1 MKGTVED
8 LLARINILDI
18 VSQHVKLRRAGKNFV
33 GSCPFHKE
41 KTPSFTVNLEKQI
54 YYCFGCHEGGNA
66 ISFLMKYENLTF
78 QEALENLGSQ
88 YGVEVA
94 RRSGTKRTGTLDAL
108 SKLADYYHQAL
119 KRSRAAQEYLA
130 RRGIDAH
137 IIKEFM
143 MGFSDRTRY
152 DMKGFFKDSG
162 LPQDILLS
170 TGVIRIKDG
179 GVYDIFRGRIVIP
192 IFDVNGHVIGFGG
205 RTVDKNGLPKYINSP
220 ESPVFAK
227 RSALF
232 GIDKTRK
239 HIAEKNQVFI
249 VEGYF
254 DFISL
259 YQHGLRNV
267 VATLGTAVTEGQLAR
282 LRNYTDNITLMLDGD
297 EAGIKSALRLVSL
310 FSDMDINGSM
320 VALPSGHDPDS
331 FVRDEG
337 IEGVMRVIGE
347 KKAILDYFFDYA
359 KNKYGVDT
367 LEGKMAF
374 VKSVMPHVE
383 AIRDTIKKRL
393 YTKRLSELTGLEEQ
407 HLWEGMKRKEGD
419 NVPKVETP
427 TSIIGRRVVG
437 VLLNNPD
444 MLRFCSNQ
452 LSLVEYIRDQDIKA
466 ILSRIV
472 GYFENRK
479 ELVIQS
485 FLQTLETDA
494 LKNLV
499 LRSSL
504 DTAEYDE
511 LESER
516 IVIDYFR
523 YLEKNSIKE
532 ESQRIT
538 EKLSEA
544 EKRGDE
550 EEIMKLL
557 ERKRKVLELMKS
569 NPMERGGHA

>member
-1 MKGTVED
+1 M
-8 LLARINILDI
+8 I
-18 VSQHVKLRRAGKNFV
+18 
-33 GSCPFHKE
+33 
-41 KTPSFTVNLEKQI
+41 
-54 YYCFGCHEGGNA
+54 
-66 ISFLMKYENLTF
+66 
-78 QEALENLGSQ
+78 
-88 YGVEVA
+88 
-94 RRSGTKRTGTLDAL
+94 
-108 SKLADYYHQAL
+108 
-119 KRSRAAQEYLA
+119 
-130 RRGIDAH
+130 
-137 IIKEFM
+137 
-143 MGFSDRTRY
+143 GFSDRTRY
-152 DMKGFFKDSG
+152 DLKGFLKDSG
-162 LPQDILLS
+162 VPPDILLN
-170 TGVIRIKDG
+170 TGVIRMKDG
-179 GVYDIFRGRIVIP
+179 GAYDIFRGRIVIP
-192 IFDVNGHVIGFGG
+192 ILDVNGHVIGFGG
-205 RTVDKNGLPKYINSP
+205 RTMDKDGLPKYINSP
-220 ESPVFAK
+220 ESSVFSK

-239 HIAEKNQVFI
+239 RIAEMSQVFI

-259 YQHGLRNV
+259 YQHGLRNI

-331 FVRDEG
+331 LVREEG
-337 IEGVMRVIGE
+337 IEGVTRIINE
-347 KKAILDYFFDYA
+347 KKPILDYFFDYA

-374 VKSVMPHVE
+374 IKSVMPHVE

-393 YTKRLSELTGLEEQ
+393 YIKRLSDLTGLEEQ
-407 HLWEGMKRKEGD
+407 HLWEGMKRKEED
-419 NVPKVETP
+419 DVLKVETP

-444 MLRFCSNQ
+444 LLQSCSGQ
-452 LSLVEYIRDQDIKA
+452 WGLVEYVKDHDIKA
-466 ILSRIV
+466 ILSRIID
-472 GYFENRK
+472 YFKKRK

-485 FLQTLETDA
+485 FVQTLEVDA
-494 LKNLV
+494 LKDLV

-516 IVIDYFR
+516 VVIDYFR
-523 YLEKNSIKE
+523 YLEKNSIKK

-538 EKLSEA
+538 EKLLEA
-544 EKRGDE
+544 EKKGDD

-557 ERKRKVLELMKS
+557 ERKREVLELMKS
-569 NPMERGGHA
+569 NPIERGGHA

>member
-1 MKGTVED
+1 MKATVED

-33 GSCPFHKE
+33 GLCPFHKE
-41 KTPSFTVNLEKQI
+41 KAPSFTVNLEKQI

-66 ISFLMKYENLTF
+66 INFLMKYENLTF

-88 YGVEVA
+88 YGIEVA
-94 RRSGTKRTGTLDAL
+94 RRSGTKRTSALDAL
-108 SKLADYYHQAL
+108 SKLAHYYHQAL
-119 KRSRAAQEYLA
+119 KRSGTAQEYLA
-130 RRGIDAH
+130 RRGIDTH

-143 MGFSDRTRY
+143 IGFSDRTWC
-152 DMKGFFKDSG
+152 DMKGFLKDSG
-162 LPQDILLS
+162 LSQDILLS
-170 TGVIRIKDG
+170 TGVIRMKDG

-192 IFDVNGHVIGFGG
+192 ILDVNGHVIGFGG
-205 RTVDKNGLPKYINSP
+205 RTMDKNGLPKYINSP
-220 ESPVFAK
+220 ESSVFSK

-239 HIAEKNQVFI
+239 CITEMNQAFI

-254 DFISL
+254 DFLSL
-259 YQHGLRNV
+259 YKHGFKNI

-331 FVRDEG
+331 LVRDEG
-337 IEGVMRVIGE
+337 TESVTKIIDE

-359 KNKYGVDT
+359 KNKYGVNT

-374 VKSVMPHVE
+374 IRSVMPHVE

-393 YTKRLSELTGLEEQ
+393 YIKRLSDLTGLEEQ
-407 HLWEGMKRKEGD
+407 HLWEGMKGKEGD
-419 NVPKVETP
+419 DTPKAETP
-427 TSIIGRRVVG
+427 TNIIGRRVVG

-444 MLRFCSNQ
+444 LLRSCSSQ
-452 LSLVEYIRDQDIKA
+452 WGLVDYIRDHDTKT
-466 ILSRIV
+466 ILLRIV
-472 GYFENRK
+472 DCFEKRK
-479 ELVIQS
+479 ELAIQS
-485 FLQTLETDA
+485 FVQTLETDA
-494 LKNLV
+494 LKDLA

-511 LESER
+511 LEAER
-516 IVIDYFR
+516 VVIDYFR

-544 EKRGDE
+544 EKKGDS

-557 ERKRKVLELMKS
+557 ERKREVLGLMKS

>member
-1 MKGTVED
+1 MKATVED

-41 KTPSFTVNLEKQI
+41 KTPSFTVSLEKQI

-66 ISFLMKYENLTF
+66 INFLMKYENLTF

-88 YGVEVA
+88 YGLEVA
-94 RRSGTKRTGTLDAL
+94 RRSGTKRAGALDAL

-119 KRSRAAQEYLA
+119 KRSGAAREYLA
-130 RRGIDAH
+130 RRGIDTH

-143 MGFSDRTRY
+143 IGFSDRTRY
-152 DMKGFFKDSG
+152 DLKGFLKDSG
-162 LPQDILLS
+162 VPPDILLN
-170 TGVIRIKDG
+170 TGVIRMKDG
-179 GVYDIFRGRIVIP
+179 GAYDIFRGRIVIP
-192 IFDVNGHVIGFGG
+192 ILDVNGHVIGFGG
-205 RTVDKNGLPKYINSP
+205 RTMDKDGLPKYINSP
-220 ESPVFAK
+220 ESSVFSK

-239 HIAEKNQVFI
+239 RIAEMSQVFI

-259 YQHGLRNV
+259 YQHGLRNI

-331 FVRDEG
+331 LVREEG
-337 IEGVMRVIGE
+337 IEGVTRIINE
-347 KKAILDYFFDYA
+347 KKPILDYFFDYA

-374 VKSVMPHVE
+374 IKSVMPHVE

-393 YTKRLSELTGLEEQ
+393 YIKRLSDLTGLEEQ
-407 HLWEGMKRKEGD
+407 HLWEGMKRKEED
-419 NVPKVETP
+419 DVLKVETP

-444 MLRFCSNQ
+444 LLQSCSGQ
-452 LSLVEYIRDQDIKA
+452 WGLVEYVKDHDIKA
-466 ILSRIV
+466 ILSRIID
-472 GYFENRK
+472 YFKKRK

-485 FLQTLETDA
+485 FVQTLEVDA
-494 LKNLV
+494 LKDLV

-516 IVIDYFR
+516 VVIDYFR
-523 YLEKNSIKE
+523 YLEKNSIKK

-538 EKLSEA
+538 EKLLEA
-544 EKRGDE
+544 EKKGDD

-557 ERKRKVLELMKS
+557 ERKREVLELMKS
-569 NPMERGGHA
+569 NPIERGGHA

>member
-1 MKGTVED
+1 MKATVED

-41 KTPSFTVNLEKQI
+41 KTPSFTVSLEKQI

-66 ISFLMKYENLTF
+66 INFVMKYENLTF
-78 QEALENLGSQ
+78 QEALENLGRQ
-88 YGVEVA
+88 YGVEVS
-94 RRSGTKRTGTLDAL
+94 RRSGTKRTSALDAL
-108 SKLADYYHQAL
+108 SKLAGYYHQAL
-119 KRSRAAQEYLA
+119 KRSSTGQEYLA
-130 RRGIDAH
+130 QRGIDTH
-137 IIKEFM
+137 LIKEFM
-143 MGFSDRTRY
+143 IGFSDRTRY
-152 DMKGFFKDSG
+152 DMKGFLKDSG
-162 LPQDILLS
+162 VPQDILLS
-170 TGVIRIKDG
+170 TGVIRVKDG

-192 IFDVNGHVIGFGG
+192 IFDVNGRVIGFGG
-205 RTVDKNGLPKYINSP
+205 RTMDKDGLPKYINSP
-220 ESPVFAK
+220 ESSVFSK
-227 RSALF
+227 RSTLF

-239 HIAEKNQVFI
+239 YIAEKNQVFI

-259 YQHGLRNV
+259 YQHGLRNIA
-267 VATLGTAVTEGQLAR
+267 ATLGTAVTEGQLAR

-331 FVRDEG
+331 FVREEG

-367 LEGKMAF
+367 LEGKIAF

-393 YTKRLSELTGLEEQ
+393 YTKRISELTGLEEQ
-407 HLWEGMKRKEGD
+407 YLWEGAKRKEGD
-419 NVPKVETP
+419 DVPKVEIP
-427 TSIIGRRVVG
+427 TSIIGRHVIG

-444 MLRFCSNQ
+444 MVRFISNQ
-452 LSLVEYIRDQDIKA
+452 LSLVEYIRDQDIKEV
-466 ILSRIV
+466 LSRIAD
-472 GYFENRK
+472 YFEKRK
-479 ELVIQS
+479 ELVVQS

-494 LKNLV
+494 LKDLA

-504 DTAEYDE
+504 GTAEYDE

-516 IVIDYFR
+516 VVIDYFR

-557 ERKRKVLELMKS
+557 ERKRKVLGLMKS